1 MGAEEVA
8 PASVEG
14 SEGPCLRRQRIWVW
28 GGALEC
34 SPLHCCCCYC
44 VTQSSRPEV
53 RHGVGE
59 VTGPIFLKRVLM
71 GWGRRAKPH
80 ALRGHRVEEN
90 LTTITPQMQG
100 EKNLLLQ
107 LHKPRLWGLCQG
119 R

>member
-1 MGAEEVA
+1 MPEEAED
-8 PASVEG
+8 
-14 SEGPCLRRQRIWVW
+14 L
-28 GGALEC
+28 
-34 SPLHCCCCYC
+34 
-44 VTQSSRPEV
+44 
-53 RHGVGE
+53 GVGRCSGMQPPSLLLLLLCHSVVKTRGEAWGRE

-100 EKNLLLQ
+100 EKTLLLQ